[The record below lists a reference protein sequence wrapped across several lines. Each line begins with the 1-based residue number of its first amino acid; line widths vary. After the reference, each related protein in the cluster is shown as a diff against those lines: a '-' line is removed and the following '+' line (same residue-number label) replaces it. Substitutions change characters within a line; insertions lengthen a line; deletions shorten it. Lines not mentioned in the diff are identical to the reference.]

1 VLFTSE
7 GSHEAPDDDLQFMAD
22 GVIHLD
28 FAAEGRTLGVSKFR
42 GSDFRSGLHAMKLS
56 ATGAEVF
63 PRLLP
68 ESYQQEFVAEALPSG
83 VPELDELL
91 HGGFER
97 GTISIISGPTG
108 VGKTTLGL
116 QFMKEA
122 AGRGERSV
130 VYTFEERIG
139 TLLLRAE
146 AVHIPVHAMIQRGT
160 LSVVQVEPLQWT
172 PDEFAC
178 LVRQEVE
185 RNSTRIV
192 MLDSTAGYRLSL
204 RSGDLV
210 GHLHAL
216 CKYLQNMGV
225 AVLLISEIE
234 AITGEFRAT
243 EAGISYL
250 ADNIV
255 FLRYLEI
262 QGELRRAIGV
272 LKKRLSSF
280 EPTLREIEIT
290 RYGIKVGKPLTELRG
305 ILRGMPE
312 WIDAPRSNGGRDE
325 GHIYDPG
332 RRP

>member
-1 VLFTSE
+1 
-7 GSHEAPDDDLQFMAD
+7 MAD

-28 FAAEGRTLGVSKFR
+28 FAVEGRTLGVSKFR

-68 ESYQQEFVAEALPSG
+68 ESYRQKFDAEALPSG
-83 VPELDELL
+83 IPELDELL

-97 GTISIISGPTG
+97 GTISVISGPTG

-122 AGRGERSV
+122 SGRGERSV
-130 VYTFEERIG
+130 VYTFEERID
-139 TLLLRAE
+139 TLVHRAE
-146 AVHIPVHAMIQRGT
+146 AVHIPVHAMMERGT

-204 RSGDLV
+204 QSEDLV

-216 CKYLQNMGV
+216 CKYMQNMGV
-225 AVLLISEIE
+225 AVLLVSEIE

-243 EAGISYL
+243 KAGISYL

-312 WIDAPRSNGGRDE
+312 
-325 GHIYDPG
+325 
-332 RRP
+332 

>member
-1 VLFTSE
+1 
-7 GSHEAPDDDLQFMAD
+7 
-22 GVIHLD
+22 
-28 FAAEGRTLGVSKFR
+28 
-42 GSDFRSGLHAMKLS
+42 
-56 ATGAEVF
+56 
-63 PRLLP
+63 
-68 ESYQQEFVAEALPSG
+68 
-83 VPELDELL
+83 
-91 HGGFER
+91 
-97 GTISIISGPTG
+97 
-108 VGKTTLGL
+108 
-116 QFMKEA
+116 
-122 AGRGERSV
+122 
-130 VYTFEERIG
+130 
-139 TLLLRAE
+139 
-146 AVHIPVHAMIQRGT
+146 
-160 LSVVQVEPLQWT
+160 
-172 PDEFAC
+172 
-178 LVRQEVE
+178 
-185 RNSTRIV
+185 

-204 RSGDLV
+204 RSGNLV

-312 WIDAPRSNGGRDE
+312 WVDAPRPNGGRDE

>member
-1 VLFTSE
+1 
-7 GSHEAPDDDLQFMAD
+7 
-22 GVIHLD
+22 LD
-28 FAAEGRTLGVSKFR
+28 FAPEGRSLSVSKFR
-42 GSDFRSGLHAMKLS
+42 GSDFHSGLHTMKLS
-56 ATGAEVF
+56 ATGVEAF

-68 ESYQQEFVAEALPSG
+68 DSHQREFVPEAVPSG

-91 HGGFER
+91 HGGLER

-130 VYTFEERIG
+130 IYTFEERID

-146 AVHIPVHAMIQRGT
+146 AVHIPVRAMIERGT
-160 LSVVQVEPLQWT
+160 LLVVQVEPLQLT
-172 PDEFAC
+172 PDEFARM
-178 LVRQEVE
+178 VRREVE
-185 RNSTRIV
+185 ERQTQIV
-192 MLDSTAGYRLSL
+192 MLDSTSGYRLSL
-204 RSGDLV
+204 QSGGLV
-210 GHLHAL
+210 GQLHAL

-225 AVLLISEIE
+225 AVLLVSEIE

-255 FLRYLEI
+255 FLRYLEV
-262 QGELRRAIGV
+262 QGQLRRAIGV
-272 LKKRLSSF
+272 LKKRLTGF
-280 EPTLREIEIT
+280 ENTLREIEIT

-305 ILRGMPE
+305 ILRGTPE
-312 WIDAPRSNGGRDE
+312 WVEPPKAERERNERYAG
-325 GHIYDPG
+325 DPG
-332 RRP
+332 RRS